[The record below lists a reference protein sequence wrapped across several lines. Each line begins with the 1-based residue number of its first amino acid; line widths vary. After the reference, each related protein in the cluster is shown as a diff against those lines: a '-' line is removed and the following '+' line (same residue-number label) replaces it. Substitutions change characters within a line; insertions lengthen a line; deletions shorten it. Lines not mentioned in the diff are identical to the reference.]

1 MSQIISL
8 CETCCYSSRFE
19 VSARSSLLL
28 TLLAVN
34 CQKEMH
40 HVEDMDIQAEAI
52 MAIEALIL
60 LVNSGAKVTNLAIL
74 KVTII
79 VY

>member
-1 MSQIISL
+1 M
-8 CETCCYSSRFE
+8 
-19 VSARSSLLL
+19 LL

-40 HVEDMDIQAEAI
+40 HVEEMDIQSEAI

-60 LVNSGAKVTNLAIL
+60 LVNSGSKVTNLSIL
-74 KVTII
+74 KVLLILTGDL
-79 VY
+79 VHWLCRT